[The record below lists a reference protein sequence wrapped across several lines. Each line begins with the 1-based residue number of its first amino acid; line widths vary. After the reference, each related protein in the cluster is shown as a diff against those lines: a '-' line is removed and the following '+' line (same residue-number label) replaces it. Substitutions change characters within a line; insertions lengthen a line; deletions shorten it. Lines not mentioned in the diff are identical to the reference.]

1 MSITIETDLKD
12 ILNRLDQR
20 FDKLDQKIDR
30 IQEDVTDLK
39 ISLTKV
45 EGKIETLDER
55 LTGEIKT
62 LDERL
67 TGQIKTLDANVDGVS
82 TRIGNQ
88 EFIARSVL
96 GGLIIIILGGGISMF
111 ANFIPLK

>member
-12 ILNRLDQR
+12 ILNRLEQRFDKIDQR
-20 FDKLDQKIDR
+20 FDQLDRKLEQKLDTIQKYVI
-30 IQEDVTDLK
+30 DLK
-39 ISLTKV
+39 IGLTKL

-62 LDERL
+62 LDA
-67 TGQIKTLDANVDGVS
+67 KVDGVS

-88 EFIARSVL
+88 EFISRTVL
-96 GGLIIIILGGGISMF
+96 GGLILLILGDAVKILSGFLPM
-111 ANFIPLK
+111 K